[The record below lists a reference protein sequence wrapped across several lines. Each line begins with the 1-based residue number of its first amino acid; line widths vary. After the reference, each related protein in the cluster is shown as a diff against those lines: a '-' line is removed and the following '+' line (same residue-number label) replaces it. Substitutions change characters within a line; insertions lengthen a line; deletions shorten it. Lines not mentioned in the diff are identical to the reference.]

1 MWSEVL
7 AYLVVACGYHLD
19 PESRRNGRV
28 SEMGESL
35 DLVEVSKHSLSGY
48 TTKRV
53 SSCSASAR
61 SQEVPE
67 WKCSDSQGRSFR
79 VWRSRQYRRYRQ
91 YRRQSILTQGACK
104 SPAPRPEF

>member
-19 PESRRNGRV
+19 PESRRSGRV

-48 TTKRV
+48 TTMHV
-53 SSCSASAR
+53 SSRSASAR
-61 SQEVPE
+61 DRKKYLNRSVLAAKVDGFECGGVGSAE
-67 WKCSDSQGRSFR
+67 DVANIVGR
-79 VWRSRQYRRYRQ
+79 VY
-91 YRRQSILTQGACK
+91 
-104 SPAPRPEF
+104 